1 MGIFHV
7 FEIALLVPNRVTHH
21 ISSLLPSLYFIQF
34 AIISSIA
41 FLSFVV
47 ISVIYSVLYIIFLLN
62 RVFDTPMLWLTYIH
76 PVSGNFSTWHC
87 LAHCSCSII
96 AIRLL
101 KLLFNSNCLS
111 CLFFCNFNS
120 FCTYLFF
127 CQVLDYFFFL
137 WGFFAVVIW

>member
-7 FEIALLVPNRVTHH
+7 FEVVLLVPNRVTHH